1 MKTFYTRSGDDGY
14 TGLLG
19 EGRVP
24 KHIIRLEAVGTL
36 DEATAIIG
44 QARAVS
50 QSDLHTELLLDVQR
64 DLYNIMTEVAATPE
78 NAATFR
84 KTEQHRVAWLEGK
97 IDSLSEDV
105 EIPNEFI
112 LPGDSPT
119 GAAISIARSVVRR
132 AERHIAR
139 LIHEDQ
145 IESRILLIYLN
156 RLSSLLFILELREN
170 EIFGKSTPTLARKK

>member
-1 MKTFYTRSGDDGY
+1 
-14 TGLLG
+14 
-19 EGRVP
+19 
-24 KHIIRLEAVGTL
+24 
-36 DEATAIIG
+36 
-44 QARAVS
+44 
-50 QSDLHTELLLDVQR
+50 
-64 DLYNIMTEVAATPE
+64 
-78 NAATFR
+78 
-84 KTEQHRVAWLEGK
+84 
-97 IDSLSEDV
+97 V

-119 GAAISIARSVVRR
+119 GAAISIARAVVRR